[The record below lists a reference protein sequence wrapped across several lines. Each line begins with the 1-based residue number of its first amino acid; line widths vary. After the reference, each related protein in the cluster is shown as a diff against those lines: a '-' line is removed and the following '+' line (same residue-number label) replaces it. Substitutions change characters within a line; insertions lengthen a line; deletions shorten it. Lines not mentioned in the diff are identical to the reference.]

1 MRPMVSCGSPP
12 RMRGQVEPLVPWTK
26 HNRITPADAGTSS
39 SWQKAPVHSWDH
51 PRGCGDKGF
60 EPMDPQVGGGSPPRM
75 RGQGNAHPRKANGN
89 GITPADAGTSVLELF
104 HTSTNKDHPRGC
116 GDKVI
121 SIPPDVFR
129 PGSPPRMRGQVHR
142 EPGDTHSQRIT
153 PADAGTRRLWGDKR
167 ALYEDHPRGCG
178 DKALSPSF
186 SDGSVGS
193 PPRMRGQVFAGI
205 ERRLQPGIT
214 PADAGTRLTADW
226 IFFIR

>member
-60 EPMDPQVGGGSPPRM
+60 EPMDPQVGG
-75 RGQGNAHPRKANGN
+75 
-89 GITPADAGTSVLELF
+89 
-104 HTSTNKDHPRGC
+104 
-116 GDKVI
+116 
-121 SIPPDVFR
+121 
-129 PGSPPRMRGQVHR
+129 GSPPRMRGQVHR